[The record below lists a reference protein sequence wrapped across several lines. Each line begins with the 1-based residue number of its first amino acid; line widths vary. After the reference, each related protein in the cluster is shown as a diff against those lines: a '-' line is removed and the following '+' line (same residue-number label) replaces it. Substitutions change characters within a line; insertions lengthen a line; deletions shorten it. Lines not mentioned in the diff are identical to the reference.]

1 MKKKEREEGTENMPD
16 HAVYRQQQGVT
27 GWRKAPPPAKANP
40 RRKHLTAWVKC
51 GDGVG
56 WSWMG
61 PRRGSFSAPWAH
73 PCLGRDRRWRR
84 GPPVWL
90 ERGRKVGQ
98 RGEERRGE
106 TSWLLTGRRDGDGV
120 WNMSRSVLSTLPLS
134 LSRSIHSLFSP
145 LQAQV
150 NGERKGWRVTGENK

>member
-61 PRRGSFSAPWAH
+61 PRRGSFSAP
-73 PCLGRDRRWRR
+73 
-84 GPPVWL
+84 
-90 ERGRKVGQ
+90 
-98 RGEERRGE
+98 
-106 TSWLLTGRRDGDGV
+106 
-120 WNMSRSVLSTLPLS
+120 
-134 LSRSIHSLFSP
+134 
-145 LQAQV
+145 
-150 NGERKGWRVTGENK
+150 